1 MLALY
6 ISLLDTEEQISKFEH
21 IYTKYRGLMFYTA
34 KGVLQDSYLAEDA
47 VHETFLDIIRIIDSI
62 RANNEKELSQ
72 FLRVLTHHKAVDM
85 VRKCTRQKKSD
96 TEIEDLDLSKS
107 DVNVETIVLDKI
119 DYENMLLLVQSMD
132 EKYKTPLL
140 LKVQGYKVSEIA
152 DFLNISPG
160 NVKVRLHRARK
171 IILPDWRKMVMND
184 DKIRISPD
192 ALIAMIVT
200 EAQDRE
206 LARMPSLEE
215 MNEDFQP
222 SEKFQRKMEALVRDT
237 KRKAER
243 KKRLLNVKRFFITLT
258 AAISIFSCT
267 MLPVKAVR
275 EAVITTLIEWHDKFV
290 SIIYVNEESPVSTFH
305 ITPSYIPSG
314 FSQIESSGESTGRYY
329 GQFQNSEGDWFSLR
343 VLPVENSQVTSLDS
357 EFSSYY
363 SISFDN
369 NQAIWGIMDDDSNTL
384 LWESSTLS
392 FQVRGNLSITELI
405 KISEGIEIQ

>member
-1 MLALY
+1 
-6 ISLLDTEEQISKFEH
+6 
-21 IYTKYRGLMFYTA
+21 
-34 KGVLQDSYLAEDA
+34 
-47 VHETFLDIIRIIDSI
+47 
-62 RANNEKELSQ
+62 
-72 FLRVLTHHKAVDM
+72 
-85 VRKCTRQKKSD
+85 
-96 TEIEDLDLSKS
+96 
-107 DVNVETIVLDKI
+107 
-119 DYENMLLLVQSMD
+119 
-132 EKYKTPLL
+132 
-140 LKVQGYKVSEIA
+140 
-152 DFLNISPG
+152 
-160 NVKVRLHRARK
+160 
-171 IILPDWRKMVMND
+171 MND

-405 KISEGIEIQ
+405 KISEGIQDIQNGDREQALALLEKFSPLLKKYAFFLQSEDALQDFQCFLLAFAKNLQLNELTISTDGAIISYINKAIYHHYIALSKAKRHQLPTVSIESQTDYDPLQFDTAFSESDTYNNLLLLDLKRALSTEEYHVIYDHYFRQYSIQEIATRDNKSRQAINKCKKTAIIKLRRYFGVTS